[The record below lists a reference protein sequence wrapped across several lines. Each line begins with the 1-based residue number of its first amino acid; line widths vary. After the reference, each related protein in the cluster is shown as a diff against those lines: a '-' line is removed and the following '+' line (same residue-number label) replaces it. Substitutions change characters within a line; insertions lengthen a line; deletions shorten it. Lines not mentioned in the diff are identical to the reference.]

1 MTIKDIAKLANVSPG
16 TVSKIING
24 KADNIRPA
32 TREHVLNIVRQYHY
46 SPGNFIRQSSVSR
59 TYKIGLFSPFW
70 PENMPTGYYGSASPT
85 AGRFPIN

>member
-32 TREHVLNIVRQYHY
+32 TREKVLNIVRQYHY
-46 SPGNFIRQSSVSR
+46 SPGNFIRQSSLAMRRRCWRISR
-59 TYKIGLFSPFW
+59 WGCRR
-70 PENMPTGYYGSASPT
+70 A
-85 AGRFPIN
+85 